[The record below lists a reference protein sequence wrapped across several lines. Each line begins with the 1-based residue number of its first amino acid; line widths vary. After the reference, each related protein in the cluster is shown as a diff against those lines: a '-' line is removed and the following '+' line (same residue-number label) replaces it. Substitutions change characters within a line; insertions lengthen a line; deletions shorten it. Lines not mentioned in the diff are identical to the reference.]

1 MLLMEFSAPVF
12 LLLSRDLPMHPP
24 GGPFRAIDFPPART
38 CAITQNGI
46 EQDKPQQYGSENRQ
60 QCPEAAHQNPPF
72 LVCLE
77 PFQFKLNQNGS
88 RDSLFFVI
96 SESPR

>member
-77 PFQFKLNQNGS
+77 PWRGERNPE
-88 RDSLFFVI
+88 RATESLV
-96 SESPR
+96 